1 MVSSTPAGSGLP
13 IGLMPGA
20 LPSDQAW
27 RQTLK
32 TTAMRLPFGQTQFGC
47 FFIHVP
53 VGAYRQETTSL
64 GTSLITLG
72 FAPSSADHAAAVRGL
87 MIQAP
92 ATTKNAISAGAMA
105 STRLTDATAAVAAQP
120 IEEKASVKVAT
131 REDTWRRRNWLRLA
145 WLRNQSWIAVAA
157 VVAMMMPPLATSA
170 CQGDKMARTATNGAN
185 TKAMT
190 PSTASTLAR
199 RIKLAGTGAVATR
212 SGASSPEI
220 ASQARPPA
228 SWPAAMTRTGT
239 SKLYAPLPS
248 SKLRHSR
255 TAGGMR

>member
-20 LPSDQAW
+20 LPSDQAS

-32 TTAMRLPFGQTQFGC
+32 TTAMRLPFGQTQFGL
-47 FFIHVP
+47 FFIHIP
-53 VGAYRQETTSL
+53 GGRISP
-64 GTSLITLG
+64 GSRTSLITLG
-72 FAPSSADHAAAVRGL
+72 FIPSSADHAAAVRGL

-92 ATTKNAISAGAMA
+92 ATTRSAINAGAMA
-105 STRLTDATAAVAAQP
+105 SRRLTDATAAVAAQP
-120 IEEKASVKVAT
+120 IDEKASVNVAT
-131 REDTWRRRNWLRLA
+131 REETWRRRNWLRLA

-157 VVAMMMPPLATSA
+157 VVAMTMPPLATSA
-170 CQGDKMARTATNGAN
+170 CQGESTARTATSGAN

-228 SWPAAMTRTGT
+228 SWPAAMTRTGQ
-239 SKLYAPLPS
+239 KQI
-248 SKLRHSR
+248 LRAVAAVKTPHSR

>member
-20 LPSDQAW
+20 LPSDQAS
-27 RQTLK
+27 RHTLK
-32 TTAMRLPFGQTQFGC
+32 TTAMRLSFGQTQFGL

-53 VGAYRQETTSL
+53 GRRISPAL
-64 GTSLITLG
+64 GE
-72 FAPSSADHAAAVRGL
+72 FNHRWVCPVEARHAAAVRGL

-92 ATTKNAISAGAMA
+92 ATTRSAINAGAMA
-105 STRLTDATAAVAAQP
+105 SRRLTDATAAVAAQP
-120 IEEKASVKVAT
+120 IDEKASVNVAT
-131 REDTWRRRNWLRLA
+131 REETWRRRNWLRLA

-157 VVAMMMPPLATSA
+157 VVAMTMPPLATGA
-170 CQGDKMARTATNGAN
+170 CQGESTARTATSGAN

-248 SKLRHSR
+248 SKLRHSS